1 MYINFLLT
9 CMFDDEGPVMGLD
22 LSCVSYY
29 SCPNLPILE
38 SNASTWNLNPS
49 PDETCRENKRLK
61 RATSIPV
68 YLGNVGTYPCYTNF
82 SRGSNNS
89 VNSLPRVHNIRD
101 HIRTYSQ
108 IYRAAEAV
116 EEAAQDMINS
126 EGGAAE
132 EEDGGADGMRL
143 AHLLIACA

>member
-1 MYINFLLT
+1 
-9 CMFDDEGPVMGLD
+9 MGLD
-22 LSCVSYY
+22 LSCMSYY

-38 SNASTWNLNPS
+38 SSASTWNLNPS
-49 PDETCRENKRLK
+49 SDETCGENKTLK

-68 YLGNVGTYPCYTNF
+68 CLGELGTHSCYSYF
-82 SRGSNNS
+82 SGGSSNR
-89 VNSLPRVHNIRD
+89 VNSLPRLHNIGD

-108 IYRAAEAV
+108 IYRADEAV
-116 EEAAQDMINS
+116 EEVAQDMINS

-143 AHLLIACA
+143 AHLLIARV